1 MSLRWRLAL
10 VVGVIFA
17 VVVVGC
23 VFAAHLSASQEL
35 RAETDRFLQSRANDP
50 RLQEGFGPGRNPGGP
65 NGPFQLPTSNVDQTQ
80 PPQRRFVQPDVI
92 IQTINANGT
101 VDRASSPQLPVDKHD
116 AAMASA
122 AAPPRLRT
130 VTVDGTPY
138 RVITVHTPSGAVQ
151 LARSIQETN
160 DVLSTLDIRL
170 LLIALGGTVVAAL
183 LAWVIARRIVRPI
196 EQLTGATE
204 AVAETQDL
212 EREITVDRR
221 DELGRLATSFNTMLV
236 ALRTSR
242 DQQKRLVMDASH
254 ELRTPLT
261 ALRTNIEVLQRNTAL
276 DDAQRTEMLGEVESE
291 LHELGDL
298 VAELVDLA
306 TDARTEE
313 PMQRVDLADVADR
326 AVARFRRRT
335 GREITLTVSGR
346 TEVTARPGAIE
357 RAIGNLVENACKF
370 STAPVDVRVDGN
382 RVDVADRG
390 PGIAADDQVHVF
402 DRFYRAPAARTMPGS
417 GLGLAIVKQIAD
429 LHAGSI
435 ELLPRDGGG
444 TIARL
449 TLPA

>member
-1 MSLRWRLAL
+1 MSLRLRLAL
-10 VVGVIFA
+10 IVAVIFA

-23 VFAAHLSASQEL
+23 VYAAHLSASHEL
-35 RAETDRFLQSRANDP
+35 RAETDRFLQSRADDP
-50 RLQEGFGPGRNPGGP
+50 RLQAGFRFNPNNPGGQ
-65 NGPFQLPTSNVDQTQ
+65 FQLPNTNDDNTQ
-80 PPQRRFVQPDVI
+80 PPQRRFVQPDVVV
-92 IQTINANGT
+92 QTINTDGT
-101 VDRASSPQLPVDKHD
+101 VRTASTPRLPVDNRD
-116 AAMASA
+116 AALAGTSE
-122 AAPPRLRT
+122 PPRLRT

-138 RVITVHTPSGAVQ
+138 RVITVHTPDGAVQ
-151 LARSIQETN
+151 LARSIKETD
-160 DVLSTLDIRL
+160 DVLSSLDIRL
-170 LLIALGGTVVAAL
+170 LLIALGGTAMAAL
-183 LAWVIARRIVRPI
+183 LAWLIARRIVRPI

-204 AVAETQDL
+204 AVAATQDL
-212 EREITVDRR
+212 EREITVERR

-242 DQQKRLVMDASH
+242 EQQKRLVMDVSH

-276 DDAQRTEMLGEVESE
+276 DDTQRAEMLGEVENE

-313 PMQRVDLADVADR
+313 PMQRVDLAELADR
-326 AVARFRRRT
+326 AVTRFRRRT
-335 GREITLTVSGR
+335 GREITLTVDGQ

-357 RAIGNLVENACKF
+357 RAISNLVENACKF
-370 STAPVDVRVDGN
+370 STAPVEVRVDGH
-382 RVDVADRG
+382 RVDIADRG
-390 PGIAADDQVHVF
+390 PGIATEDREHVF
-402 DRFYRAPAARTMPGS
+402 DRFYRATNARTMPGS
-417 GLGLAIVKQIAD
+417 GLGLSIVKQIAD

-449 TLPA
+449 TLPT